1 MSSYHPG
8 RERIDN
14 ETFFSNS
21 SDSEEND
28 FISISQ
34 RFNDKTIRQA
44 ESHKRMDM
52 IYNYMIK
59 NDVKV

>member
-8 RERIDN
+8 RERTDN
-14 ETFFSNS
+14 ETFFEQNS
-21 SDSEEND
+21 SDSEEHD

-44 ESHKRMDM
+44 
-52 IYNYMIK
+52 
-59 NDVKV
+59 